1 MKNKLY
7 LYLISQ
13 NVNNDYDT
21 YDSAVVVAPNPKA
34 AKLIHPHVN
43 YVLSELDWT
52 TDGTWCHSPSDVNV
66 KCIGVASKG
75 QKVGVVLSSYNAG

>member
-21 YDSAVVVAPNPKA
+21 YDSAVVVAPNPKS
-34 AKLIHPHVN
+34 AKLIHPCSD

-52 TDGTWCHSPSDVNV
+52 KDCTWCPSPNDVNV
-66 KCIGVASKG
+66 KCIGVASRG